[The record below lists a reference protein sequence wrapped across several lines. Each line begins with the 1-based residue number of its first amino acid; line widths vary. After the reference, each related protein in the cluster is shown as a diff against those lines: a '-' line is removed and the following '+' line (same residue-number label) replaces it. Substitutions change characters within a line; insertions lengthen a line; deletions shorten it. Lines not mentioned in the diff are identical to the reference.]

1 MRDIVIVKGGGDIA
15 TGIANRLY
23 QSHFNA
29 VILELDKPTVVRRT
43 VAFAQSVIQN
53 SPVTVEG
60 VTAKVVTLDEVHE
73 VLSSGQ
79 IPVLLAS
86 EPFLVKKVI
95 DTLKPVAVVD
105 AIIAKRNLGT
115 RITDAP
121 VVIGVGPGFIAGL
134 DVHAVVETNRGHDLG
149 RVIYQGAASNNTG
162 IPGNVGGFT
171 IERLIKSQNAGKF
184 VGCREIGD
192 QMAAGEVVGY
202 IDGVPV
208 KVAITGILRGLLQTG
223 LTVKSGMKLGDI
235 DPRCRREHCFT
246 ISDKARAISGGVLEA
261 LLHCR
266 GNNRAYMVSN
276 LPMDCSG
283 IKSNYFNGG

>member
-1 MRDIVIVKGGGDIA
+1 MRDIVLVKGGGDIA
-15 TGIANRLY
+15 TGITNRLH
-23 QSHFNA
+23 QSHFSA

-43 VAFAQSVIQN
+43 VSFAQAVIQN

-60 VTAKVVTLDEVHE
+60 VTAKVVTLDEVYE
-73 VLSSGQ
+73 VLSSGE

-86 EPFLVKKVI
+86 EPFLVKQVI

-105 AIIAKRNLGT
+105 AIIAKRNTGT
-115 RITDAP
+115 QITDAP
-121 VVIGVGPGFIAGL
+121 IVIGVGPGFIAGL
-134 DVHAVVETNRGHDLG
+134 DVHAVVETNRGHNLG
-149 RVIYQGAASNNTG
+149 RVIYQGAASDNTG

-184 VGCREIGD
+184 IGCREIGD
-192 QMAAGEVVGY
+192 TVAAGEVVGY

-208 KVAITGILRGLLQTG
+208 KVAITGMLRGLLQTG
-223 LTVKSGMKLGDI
+223 LMVKSGMKLGDI

-261 LLHCR
+261 LLHSM
-266 GNNRAYMVSN
+266 GNNGAYTVSN

-283 IKSNYFNGG
+283 YKSNYFNGG

>member
-15 TGIANRLY
+15 TGITNRLH
-23 QSHFNA
+23 QTHFRA

-43 VAFAQSVIQN
+43 VSFAQSVIQN
-53 SPVTVEG
+53 SPMTVEG
-60 VTAKVVTLDEVHE
+60 VTAKVVTLDEVPE
-73 VLSSGQ
+73 VLSIGQ

-95 DTLKPVAVVD
+95 AKLKPVAIVD
-105 AIIAKRNLGT
+105 AIIAKRNIGT
-115 RITDAP
+115 QITDAP
-121 VVIGVGPGFIAGL
+121 IVIGVGPGFIAGL
-134 DVHAVVETNRGHDLG
+134 DVHAVVETNRGHNLG
-149 RVIYQGAASNNTG
+149 RVIYQGAASDNTG

-184 VGCREIGD
+184 IGCREIGD
-192 QMAAGEVVGY
+192 KVAAGEVVGY
-202 IDGVPV
+202 VDGVPV

-223 LTVKSGMKLGDI
+223 LTVKTGMKLGDI

-261 LLHCR
+261 LLHNM
-266 GNNRAYMVSN
+266 GNNGAYTVSN
-276 LPMDCSG
+276 LPMDCVG
-283 IKSNYFNGG
+283 YKSNYFNGR